1 MAYNTLIGAKF
12 AISTTLDTA
21 DVVSSVTNASP
32 PVVNSTAHGIV
43 NGEEFVLFN
52 NWDEFNETVVRASG
66 VTANT
71 INIAGYDTT
80 DTSFYPAA
88 SSSGT
93 LQKVMGWTEIGQ
105 VLGITSSGGEASFED
120 LKPFDRR
127 SGIKI
132 FTGFSGSSLEM
143 TLGWDRS
150 RADQTAIAAASR
162 VAGKKA
168 IRFTLPG
175 GIYGYAYGT
184 VSASPL
190 PQFENILRQRVVL
203 TMNGIFTS
211 F

>member
-1 MAYNTLIGAKF
+1 MSYHTLIGAKF
-12 AISTTLDTA
+12 AISTTLDSA

-32 PVVNSTAHGIV
+32 PVINSTAHGLI
-43 NGEEFVLFN
+43 NGDEFVLFN
-52 NWDEFNETVVRASG
+52 NWDEFNETVIRASG
-66 VTANT
+66 VAANT
-71 INIAGYDTT
+71 INIAGYDTS
-80 DTSFYPAA
+80 DTTFYPAA
-88 SSSGT
+88 SSAGT
-93 LQKVMGWTEIGQ
+93 LQKIAGWTEIGQ
-105 VLGITSSGGEASFED
+105 VLEISSSGGEASFEE

-127 SGIKI
+127 SGVKI
-132 FTGFSGSSLEM
+132 FTGFSGASLEM

-150 RADQTAIAAASR
+150 RADQQAIASASR
-162 VAGKKA
+162 VAGQKA

-190 PQFENILRQRVVL
+190 PQFQNILRQRVAI